1 VLLGRI
7 SRDNAYFGVRETLLD
22 LYGAALAA
30 AEPGGAVARD
40 LAKRPLLPHRPVRI
54 FALGKAA
61 PAMARAAVDAVRARG
76 LALAGGALVAPEPG
90 ASPHPGLRAAVGNHP
105 VPGDASFA
113 AAELVAEVARA
124 VLPHEQV
131 LVVLSGGTS
140 SLTGAP
146 IPRVPRDEFR
156 ACWEL
161 LLRSGL
167 DIRVMNAARKR
178 FTRWGAGRLAIA
190 LPQVP
195 VRVLLV
201 SDVIGDDPATIASG
215 PCTPDGWS
223 APEVLRALDEAGLL
237 EALPR
242 SIRRLLE
249 AQAGGAAPET
259 PKPGDPAFAQVETHI
274 VANNRRAL
282 LGVVARAQALDLPVL
297 AGASDLAGDAREVG
311 TRLAAFLKS
320 GGGGASCF
328 VWGGETTVRLTEGP
342 SGLGGRCQE
351 LALAAAEELAGVPGV
366 ALLAA
371 GTDGRDGPTDAAG
384 ALIDGETWQQVA
396 AAGRDPGVDL
406 QRHDAYRA
414 LDAVGALIRPGPTGT
429 NVMDVVIGLRQ
440 GWSSSGGM

>member
-1 VLLGRI
+1 L
-7 SRDNAYFGVRETLLD
+7 GVRETLLD

-30 AEPGGAVARD
+30 AEPGGAVTRD
-40 LAKRPLLPHRPVRI
+40 LSKRSFLPDRPVRI

-61 PAMARAAVDAVRARG
+61 PAMARAAVDAIRTRG
-76 LALAGGALVAPEPG
+76 LSFAGGALVAPEPG
-90 ASPHPGLRAAVGNHP
+90 TSPHPAFRAAAGNHP
-105 VPGDASFA
+105 LPGEASLA

-124 VLPHEQV
+124 VLPQEQV
-131 LVVLSGGTS
+131 VILLSGGTS
-140 SLTGAP
+140 SLIGAP
-146 IPRVPRDEFR
+146 IPQVPRDEFH
-156 ACWEL
+156 AYWEL
-161 LLRSGL
+161 LLNCGL

-178 FTRWGAGRLAIA
+178 ASRWGAGRLAIA
-190 LPQVP
+190 LPRVP
-195 VRVLLV
+195 IRLLLV

-215 PCTPDGWS
+215 PCAPDGWS
-223 APEVLRALDEAGLL
+223 ASEVLRALRDAGLQK
-237 EALPR
+237 AVPR

-249 AQAGGAAPET
+249 AQDSGASPET
-259 PKPGDPAFAQVETHI
+259 PKPGDPAFALVETHI

-297 AGASDLAGDAREVG
+297 AGASDLAGEAREVG

-328 VWGGETTVRLTEGP
+328 VWGGETTVRLTGEP

-384 ALIDGETWQQVA
+384 AVIDGETWQRVT
-396 AAGRDPGVDL
+396 AAGRDPETDL
-406 QRHDAYRA
+406 RQHDAYHA
-414 LDAVGALIRPGPTGT
+414 LDAAGTLIRPGPTGT

>member
-1 VLLGRI
+1 
-7 SRDNAYFGVRETLLD
+7 
-22 LYGAALAA
+22 
-30 AEPGGAVARD
+30 
-40 LAKRPLLPHRPVRI
+40 
-54 FALGKAA
+54 
-61 PAMARAAVDAVRARG
+61 
-76 LALAGGALVAPEPG
+76 
-90 ASPHPGLRAAVGNHP
+90 
-105 VPGDASFA
+105 VPGDASQQ
-113 AAELVAEVARA
+113 AAELVAEVARG
-124 VLPHEQV
+124 VLPQEQV
-131 LVVLSGGTS
+131 VVLLSGGAS
-140 SLTGAP
+140 SLIGAP
-146 IPRVPRDEFR
+146 IPQVPREEFL
-156 ACWEL
+156 AFWEL

-167 DIRVMNAARKR
+167 DIRTMNAARKR
-178 FTRWGAGRLAIA
+178 VTRWGAGRLAIA
-190 LPQVP
+190 LPRVP

-215 PCTPDGWS
+215 PCAPDGWS
-223 APEVLRALDEAGLL
+223 ALEVLRALDAT
-237 EALPR
+237 ALPTALPP

-249 AQAGGAAPET
+249 AQAAGISPET
-259 PKPGDPAFAQVETHI
+259 PKPGDPAFAQIETHI

-320 GGGGASCF
+320 GGGGARCF
-328 VWGGETTVRLTEGP
+328 VWGGETTVRLTGS

-384 ALIDGETWQQVA
+384 ALIDGETWQRA
-396 AAGRDPGVDL
+396 TAAGRDPGADL
-406 QRHDAYRA
+406 RRHDAYPA
-414 LDAVGALIRPGPTGT
+414 LDAAGALIRPGPTGT